1 MALLVE
7 LFETGVT
14 VACGF
19 FLEHYVLVGLGLL
32 FWLAG
37 RLLEKLWWKPRR
49 LERAL
54 RSQGLRG
61 TSYRFLVGDLPLL
74 GQKASS
80 KPWPL
85 RCHDNAPRLAPFLY
99 NIAREHGKT
108 SMFWFGPMPNVVIND
123 TSVVKEILSGKHE
136 QIVIPKFEVFGKL
149 LGNGLSS
156 QDGEKWVQHRKIMA
170 PSFHLPELKLKL
182 SAFSSCC
189 QDLVSRWT
197 NKCIGMN
204 NGGGSCELDIW
215 PELRNLT
222 GDVLSRVAFGS
233 SYLEGMRVFH
243 LQEEQAERLMSAIWT
258 TAHPAFL
265 YLPIKNNRRMHQIN
279 KEIETIIRGIIV
291 ERIQAMNEGGC
302 TRQDLLDMMLE
313 SNLSGI
319 EGNDKSSSGMTIEEA
334 IHHLKFLYF
343 AGMDPS
349 AVLLT
354 WTIVML
360 SMHPEWQERA
370 REEVLGLF
378 GKNKPTYEDMSRLKI
393 VTMILREVLR
403 LYPPTAQ
410 MKRKTIKEVELGG
423 VRYPAG
429 VMIDIPI
436 LLMHHDIDNWGNDVH
451 EFKPERF
458 ANGVA
463 EASKNPGA
471 FIPFGAGPRIC
482 VGQNFTM
489 LEGKMAI
496 CMILQHFQFELGP
509 SYTHAPHYVVT
520 LHPTHGVHIKLKAI

>member
-1 MALLVE
+1 
-7 LFETGVT
+7 
-14 VACGF
+14 
-19 FLEHYVLVGLGLL
+19 
-32 FWLAG
+32 
-37 RLLEKLWWKPRR
+37 
-49 LERAL
+49 
-54 RSQGLRG
+54 
-61 TSYRFLVGDLPLL
+61 
-74 GQKASS
+74 
-80 KPWPL
+80 
-85 RCHDNAPRLAPFLY
+85 
-99 NIAREHGKT
+99 
-108 SMFWFGPMPNVVIND
+108 
-123 TSVVKEILSGKHE
+123 
-136 QIVIPKFEVFGKL
+136 
-149 LGNGLSS
+149 
-156 QDGEKWVQHRKIMA
+156 
-170 PSFHLPELKLKL
+170 
-182 SAFSSCC
+182 
-189 QDLVSRWT
+189 
-197 NKCIGMN
+197 
-204 NGGGSCELDIW
+204 
-215 PELRNLT
+215 
-222 GDVLSRVAFGS
+222 
-233 SYLEGMRVFH
+233 
-243 LQEEQAERLMSAIWT
+243 
-258 TAHPAFL
+258 
-265 YLPIKNNRRMHQIN
+265 
-279 KEIETIIRGIIV
+279 
-291 ERIQAMNEGGC
+291 
-302 TRQDLLDMMLE
+302 
-313 SNLSGI
+313 
-319 EGNDKSSSGMTIEEA
+319 
-334 IHHLKFLYF
+334 
-343 AGMDPS
+343 
-349 AVLLT
+349 
-354 WTIVML
+354 ML

-458 ANGVA
+458 VNGVA